1 MADEYARSTNC
12 AHDSSRDIGEPG
24 ESGSMA
30 NVETRQVERDSLLL
44 IAQVRIDGGEG
55 EYRVKVR
62 NLSAGGMMAEGSVP
76 VSRGALVSV
85 GLRNIG
91 WVEGTVAWKQD
102 DRFGIAF
109 VEEIDPKVARAPV
122 VAGAPDLSSPRFTR
136 PPLDVHTANLRKI

>member
-1 MADEYARSTNC
+1 
-12 AHDSSRDIGEPG
+12 
-24 ESGSMA
+24 MA

-44 IAQVRIDGGEG
+44 IAQVRVDGGDGG

-62 NLSAGGMMAEGSVP
+62 NLSAGGMMGEGDAP
-76 VSRGALVSV
+76 VSRGMVVSV

-91 WVEGTVAWKQD
+91 WIEGTVAWKQD

-122 VAGAPDLSSPRFTR
+122 AAGAPDLVSPRFTR